1 MENWGSLDAREQ
13 ALTFEFLDALTSSQN
28 LREVLSKAY
37 EVLSKMLAAACAPVC
52 VSKLGKLLEYD
63 RTAAQ
68 VPAGFL
74 EQDEELAED
83 CVRIAVVRQPRLML
97 SDVDLSSCEGLECGL
112 LLEHRRQLEMPL
124 EHVMAVMLDM
134 GRDWHSGFMLYRA
147 GQHPFSERDRAL
159 VQRVAPALAKTV
171 RNYRRPREDRSG
183 RWVLESLLR
192 KRGCESLVVDPSG
205 TELMCTGGAE
215 ALMKTWFPSHERR
228 MRKLPSMLAD
238 RLALLTG
245 GSQPARPEDHI
256 CETGTPRHQLRVS
269 FIPLESPAHK
279 PIWALLMQ
287 ENPYLPPDWRQKF
300 TKREAEVASGVVQGW
315 DNQTIAEDLKCSV
328 DTVKKHLQHIF
339 DKVGVDQ
346 RAKLIALA
354 KP

>member
-1 MENWGSLDAREQ
+1 MHSWGSLDAREQ
-13 ALTFEFLDALTSSQN
+13 ALTFEFMDALTSSQN
-28 LREVLSKAY
+28 LGEVLSKAY
-37 EVLSKMLAAACAPVC
+37 EVLSRMLAATCAPIC

-63 RTAAQ
+63 RTAAH

-74 EQDEELAED
+74 EPEDVLEED
-83 CVRIAVVRQPRLML
+83 SVRIAVVRQSNLRL
-97 SDVDLSSCEGLECGL
+97 SDIDLSSCEGLECGL
-112 LLEHRRQLEMPL
+112 LLEQRRERDMPL
-124 EHVMAVMLDM
+124 EHGMAVMLDE
-134 GRDWHSGFMLYRA
+134 GRDWHAGFMLYRD
-147 GQHPFSERDRAL
+147 GRQPFSERDRAL

-192 KRGCESLVVDPSG
+192 KRGCETLVVDPSG

-215 ALMKTWFPSHERR
+215 ALMKTWFPAHERR
-228 MRKLPSMLAD
+228 MRQLPPLLAE
-238 RLALLTG
+238 RLAMLTG
-245 GSQPARPEDHI
+245 GSHPTRPEDHV
-256 CETGTPRHQLRVS
+256 CDTGSPRHQLKVS
-269 FIPLESPAHK
+269 FIPLESPARK
-279 PIWALLMQ
+279 PIWALLLE

-300 TKREAEVASGVVQGW
+300 TKREVEVASGVVQGW
-315 DNQTIAEDLKCSV
+315 DNQTISEDLKCSV